1 MFLYI
6 ASLMCVI
13 FFIKKFN
20 LLKYYVLDLEYNEQP
35 FTVNDLHSL
44 NRNFDWPDY
53 KGGMIRD

>member
-53 KGGMIRD
+53 KGGAIRD

>member
-35 FTVNDLHSL
+35 FTVNDLHTL

-53 KGGMIRD
+53 KGGAIRD